1 MGYLT
6 KQQYERRRENAVARN
21 IKNGEVAVAN
31 GMTQE
36 QAELISE
43 LCSMRHNLH
52 SNIEHLVY
60 DSSKE
65 LRELIEL
72 NIRLKDSGLEPM
84 DFVPLDAYDEFA
96 SIDYIDVLLEMEDVP
111 EDEEGRKE
119 WYTDKTF
126 MIHEQWDELNRK
138 IEAYIAR
145 IDEKYNTKYAPTGA
159 LRIF

>member
-1 MGYLT
+1 M
-6 KQQYERRRENAVARN
+6 ARN
-21 IKNGEVAVAN
+21 IKNEEVAVAN

-52 SNIEHLVY
+52 SNIDQMLY

-84 DFVPLDAYDEFA
+84 DFVPLDASDEFA

-119 WYTDKTF
+119 WYADKTF
-126 MIHEQWDELNRK
+126 MIHEQWDDMNRK

>member
-1 MGYLT
+1 MGHLN
-6 KQQYERRRENAVARN
+6 KQQYERRRENAVSRN
-21 IKNGEVAVAN
+21 IKNEEVAVAN

-60 DSSKE
+60 DSSEE
-65 LRELIEL
+65 LKELIEL

-84 DFVPLDAYDEFA
+84 DFVPLDASDEFD
-96 SIDYIDVLLEMEDVP
+96 SIDYIDVLLEVEDVP
-111 EDEEGRKE
+111 EDEEERKE

-126 MIHEQWDELNRK
+126 KIHEQWDDMNRK
-138 IEAYIAR
+138 IEAYLSE
-145 IDEKYNTKYAPTGA
+145 IDGKYNTKYAPTGA